1 MIPMLR
7 LQFIIFSL
15 IGIGFFT
22 RKKGL
27 VSREGQKNITDLVIN
42 ISLPC
47 SIVTSFLQELP
58 DSALRDCVMIFLIS
72 VAAEA
77 LCMLYTKYAYNN
89 VNENQK
95 WGLCSQVST

>member
-42 ISLPC
+42 IILPC
-47 SIVTSFLQELP
+47 NIITSFTQELP
-58 DSALRDCVMIFLIS
+58 DSALHDGDRNDSFRYQPVRTRRQNRHP
-72 VAAEA
+72 
-77 LCMLYTKYAYNN
+77 LYH
-89 VNENQK
+89 
-95 WGLCSQVST
+95 